1 MEFIDKSLSTDEIS
15 KLQKAYGNYVKLTID
30 IGNRWVMVGCELH
43 ADGEKVLLEKG
54 SKQDNIWGGG
64 IDFDSKQID
73 TTAVLN
79 LRPRLNN
86 DSLEIMNSEI
96 REKFIQIVRDYCKEL
111 WL

>member
-1 MEFIDKSLSTDEIS
+1 MIFVDHELNLEEINNIRNDF
-15 KLQKAYGNYVKLTID
+15 GNYVKLTID
-30 IGNRWVMVGCELH
+30 VENYWVIIGCELH
-43 ADGEKVLLEKG
+43 ADGEKILLEKG
-54 SKQDNIWGGG
+54 SIQDNIWGGG
-64 IDFDSKQID
+64 IDFVSKQID

-96 REKFIQIVRDYCKEL
+96 RDKFIQIVKNYFKEI